1 MQALGARTAIVAPST
16 KLSARAPVRKVR
28 APLGEG
34 RIKTRVA
41 PDRHPL
47 FSPRVGRISI
57 AYPPHPRSPQ
67 VAARA
72 AVTPKAGIPI
82 HIEYCEK

>member
-28 APLGEG
+28 APPRRGTDQNPG
-34 RIKTRVA
+34 RPRS
-41 PDRHPL
+41 
-47 FSPRVGRISI
+47 SPVVLAVGRISI